1 MKRQGMDWEAEL
13 RRLASSEAHISLPN
27 AREIESALYDIEQ
40 ALGSTAKEGLEGTAA
55 DAAAAAFD
63 GDARDAMTIRD
74 DVRRVMNAVDRAN
87 ERRLQTADAQLRDLE
102 SGFPEKLDW
111 WEETLLRGAAVGTTW
126 ALGPFSFTVA
136 DGVVG
141 EVNELLAAQRH
152 ARAREGVQ
160 AVSAAMDEESA
171 SFTSER
177 RVVTKRSSDTLTEDP
192 EDYTPSDGGGPGD
205 GGGGPGTSS
214 FDTYPQDPS
223 GTDLPPGFTYNPP
236 TPDDGGDDP
245 LPPTFPNPT
254 QIGTLNPP
262 YVIGDPPDC
271 PVYIPDDPTLSNP
284 DDPTWVNPNDP
295 TWQNPDDVGPWSP
308 DGPTAWLP
316 DSDYP
321 PGYDPNDPSTWGTGG
336 RGVLTSDS
344 SMGGGSHGWGSARTG
359 TGVGA
364 LGSGSGSGVGGSGAF
379 GGVGS
384 GGAGSAAVLGGAGG
398 AVSLAGAKLMQ
409 TGGPGLGSGLL
420 GSQGAAGAGA
430 GAAAGAAGRG
440 GSMGMMGGM
449 GGGGATEKKSRP
461 GLSGLRAPQ
470 LEGDDDPAP
479 RSEAAGAGGREF

>member
-27 AREIESALYDIEQ
+27 AREIESALYDIEL

-55 DAAAAAFD
+55 EAAATAFD
-63 GDARDAMTIRD
+63 RDARDAMAIRD
-74 DVRRVMNAVDRAN
+74 DVLRVMNAVDRAN
-87 ERRLQTADAQLRDLE
+87 ERRLHTADTQLRELE

-136 DGVVG
+136 DGVVDK
-141 EVNELLAAQRH
+141 VNDLLAAQRN

-160 AVSAAMDEESA
+160 AVSVAMDEESA

-177 RVVTKRSSDTLTEDP
+177 RVVTNGPGGVQDEDD
-192 EDYTPSDGGGPGD
+192 EDYTLPDGGGD
-205 GGGGPGTSS
+205 PGTGS
-214 FDTYPQDPS
+214 FDSYPTDPP
-223 GTDLPPGFTYNPP
+223 GTDFPPGFTYNPP
-236 TPDDGGDDP
+236 TPDDGGNDP
-245 LPPTFPNPT
+245 VPPTFPNP
-254 QIGTLNPP
+254 IRFDPP
-262 YVIGDPPDC
+262 QVELPDC
-271 PVYIPDDPTLSNP
+271 PVYDPDDPTLSNP
-284 DDPTWVNPNDP
+284 DDPIWVNPNDPTWQNPNDP

-308 DGPTAWLP
+308 DNPTLSLP

-321 PGYDPNDPSTWGTGG
+321 PGYDPNDPSTWGPGG
-336 RGVLTSDS
+336 RGGLTSDS
-344 SMGGGSHGWGSARTG
+344 SMGGGSHGWGSSRAG
-359 TGVGA
+359 AGVGT
-364 LGSGSGSGVGGSGAF
+364 LGSGSGVGGSGAF
-379 GGVGS
+379 GGVG

-440 GSMGMMGGM
+440 GSLGMMGGM
-449 GGGGATEKKSRP
+449 GAGGATEKKSRP

-470 LEGDDDPAP
+470 LEGDDDPTP
-479 RSEAAGAGGREF
+479 RSEAAGAGGREL